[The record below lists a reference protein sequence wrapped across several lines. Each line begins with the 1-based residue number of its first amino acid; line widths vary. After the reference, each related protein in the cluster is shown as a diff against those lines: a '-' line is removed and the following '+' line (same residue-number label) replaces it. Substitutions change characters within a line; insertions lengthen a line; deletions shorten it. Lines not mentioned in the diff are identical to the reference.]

1 MKDKIFKFKKCNI
14 SSLINKFKE
23 IINNKV
29 IRLINKFRRKYYF
42 YVTYSFEYGNG
53 SIFITSTSKNI
64 VLKETCKII
73 REEGNLENKTII
85 ITNFKRISKKFNEV
99 NQSKI

>member
-53 SIFITSTSKNI
+53 SIFITSTIDILSP
-64 VLKETCKII
+64 LK
-73 REEGNLENKTII
+73 G
-85 ITNFKRISKKFNEV
+85 
-99 NQSKI
+99 